1 MTGKKETLRRF
12 LIGGLCGLAL
22 MLASACFLEVL
33 AAGIRGVFHTP
44 ALVSHG
50 AEARFGSFPLALLV
64 QSVLMFALGG
74 MAGIA
79 TMPFAEEGKTL
90 LKNSGLH
97 FLITAFFFSLLVVSC
112 FDVSLPALPVW
123 LGILLALY
131 LTIWL
136 GRWMGW
142 YLELLDFRNVLGLVA
157 KPSPLKWKET
167 LLYLPFLLL
176 LCVGLPILA
185 RLCDPADFPVFSG
198 LFFPYLIL
206 PVGGFF
212 SGLSLGKRQGLCP
225 LYPALAFLLY
235 LPMVFLLYNSSAMF
249 HCFIAAGTA
258 LLGNTLSTLKRR
270 VNRHA

>member
-12 LIGGLCGLAL
+12 LIGGVCGMAL
-22 MLASACFLEVL
+22 MLATACFLEL
-33 AAGIRGVFHTP
+33 MAAGVRGVFHTP
-44 ALVSHG
+44 VLVSHG
-50 AEARFGSFPLALLV
+50 AQERFGSYALAVLV
-64 QSVLMFALGG
+64 QSALMFALGG

-90 LKNSGLH
+90 LKNSVLH
-97 FLITAFFFSLLVVSC
+97 FLITALFFSLLMVSC
-112 FDVSLPALPVW
+112 FDASLPALPVW